1 MASKTTRVA
10 AVKNVRIP
18 AKDREMIAAAAARE
32 HRSVSNFLLSAA
44 LERIAASARRWHPW
58 NAPSRVLEGVRA
70 GARGF

>member
-1 MASKTTRVA
+1 MAKKSTTAA

-44 LERIAASARRWHPW
+44 LERIAAADKR
-58 NAPSRVLEGVRA
+58 
-70 GARGF
+70 